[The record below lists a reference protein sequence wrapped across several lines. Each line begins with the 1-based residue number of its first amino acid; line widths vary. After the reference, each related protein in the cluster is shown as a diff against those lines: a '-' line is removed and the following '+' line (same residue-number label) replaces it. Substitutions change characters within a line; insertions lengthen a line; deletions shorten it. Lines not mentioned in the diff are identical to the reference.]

1 MKSALHTELQ
11 NKAQQYLLD
20 KSYWITNVEKY
31 MKIKITK
38 NEKETLIAILK
49 DYSEKNFKRLGTCD
63 LLWIEDFIKKLE
75 QLTP

>member
-1 MKSALHTELQ
+1 
-11 NKAQQYLLD
+11 
-20 KSYWITNVEKY
+20 